1 MDQADLQ
8 QSPVSSRYIFKPIFH
23 SFWLTHML
31 VNLPL
36 QGPLC
41 VYLCLACPL
50 PSIAIGSPCTTT
62 LIYQHLSSSPT
73 CNSITMHYLR
83 PLQDYL
89 PIGTVRAGTL
99 YAQGHSTPCIFG
111 PSIRIR
117 HQMGRESSDTTLLGD
132 SNRQVSL
139 A

>member
-1 MDQADLQ
+1 MGQASDPLDTDDSQTGSCIILKTKSSDNRLVFDPAGCFDRCADVLRHCEAVIADGVLAKSLWDRVPLLALQ
-8 QSPVSSRYIFKPIFH
+8 
-23 SFWLTHML
+23 
-31 VNLPL
+31 
-36 QGPLC
+36 
-41 VYLCLACPL
+41 A
-50 PSIAIGSPCTTT
+50 IA
-62 LIYQHLSSSPT
+62 LI
-73 CNSITMHYLR
+73 C
-83 PLQDYL
+83 
-89 PIGTVRAGTL
+89 VRAGTL